1 MRIVKGSI
9 NMKKILLSLSPL
21 LLVIVITAC
30 STNNDIGETKAPVY
44 LVVHNISAGSH
55 PFGDIISSDGIIFD
69 DTVNVEFQNRVKDP
83 DVLLTPRLTNSTYTD
98 IVVNNYRV
106 YFSRTD
112 GGTVA
117 PDGFESAM
125 NFYVRTNSYAATNLV
140 LIHAHQKSQPPISF
154 LQPYNLGFEPST
166 NYTCITCRSF
176 LEFWGETFAG
186 EKVFAKG
193 AIEITFADYGD

>member
-1 MRIVKGSI
+1 MR
-9 NMKKILLSLSPL
+9 KILFSLSLLSLA
-21 LLVIVITAC
+21 IVITAC

-44 LVVHNISAGSH
+44 LTITNITPGSQ
-55 PFGDIISSDGIIFD
+55 PFGDVISSDGVIYD
-69 DTVNVEFQNRVKDP
+69 DTVNVAFQNSVKDP
-83 DVLLTPRLTNSTYTD
+83 NVLPTAQLYNSSYTD
-98 IVVNNYRV
+98 IVVKKYRV

-117 PDGFESAM
+117 PDGFEAAM
-125 NFYVRTNSYAATNLV
+125 NLQVRTNSSSVINSLT

-166 NYTCITCRSF
+166 NYTSITCRAY

-186 EKVFAKG
+186 NQVYAEG
-193 AIEITFADYGD
+193 DIEITFADYGN